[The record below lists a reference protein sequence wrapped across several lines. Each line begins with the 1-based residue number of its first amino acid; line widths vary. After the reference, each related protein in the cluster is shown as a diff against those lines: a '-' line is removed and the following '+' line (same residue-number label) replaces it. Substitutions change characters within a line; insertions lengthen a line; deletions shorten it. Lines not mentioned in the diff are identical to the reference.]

1 MWKLGVPPYYSNSL
15 YSSGYG
21 LFFLQNGFD
30 AMKKE
35 IDILSEKIAK
45 EKGLEKHAG
54 KKIVQHE
61 GLLKHIAKHESEYI
75 SIESCECTINNI
87 STIIK
92 NPDYIFYNKDKN
104 GLEFYKNLM
113 EKVCVVVQIV
123 NKREL
128 YVASV
133 YPVPEKKI
141 SNRKYKEQYN
151 KYVITEDEYNK
162 RNN

>member
-1 MWKLGVPPYYSNSL
+1 
-15 YSSGYG
+15 
-21 LFFLQNGFD
+21 
-30 AMKKE
+30 MKKE
-35 IDILSEKIAK
+35 IDILSDKLAK
-45 EKGLEKHAG
+45 EKGLEEHSG
-54 KKIVQHE
+54 KKIVQYD
-61 GLLKHIAKHESEYI
+61 GLLKHIAKHEKEYI

-92 NPDYIFYNKDKN
+92 NPEYVYYNEKKK

-128 YVASV
+128 PVVSV
-133 YPVPEKKI
+133 YPVHDKKI

-151 KYVITEDEYNK
+151 KHVMTEDEFK
-162 RNN
+162 ERNNLQMQ